1 LQHNVQRPHWQN
13 VTWGK
18 AGRYCTPL
26 LITNYELRITT
37 ANNELSTM
45 KTENVLQ
52 QKSFAF
58 AIRIVNAYKYIA
70 KQHGEYVLSKQLLRC
85 GTSIGANVE
94 ESIGAQS
101 KADFISKLSIAYKET
116 RETIYWINLLHATG
130 YLDDEQKDSIL
141 EDANELAKIIGK
153 IQITLKNKGFP

>member
-1 LQHNVQRPHWQN
+1 
-13 VTWGK
+13 
-18 AGRYCTPL
+18 
-26 LITNYELRITT
+26 
-37 ANNELSTM
+37 M
-45 KTENVLQ
+45 KSENVLQ

-58 AIRIVNAYKYIA
+58 AIRIVNAYKYIV

-94 ESIGAQS
+94 ESIGVQS

-116 RETIYWINLLHATG
+116 RETKYWINLLHATG
-130 YLDDEQKDSIL
+130 YLDDEQKDSIV

-153 IQITLKNKGFP
+153 IQVTLKNKPITSFVIF